1 MADGWRGVGGG
12 GCGGGG
18 GVVGWG
24 GVWVG
29 VVNYG
34 AHLKHFKQN
43 LAPNMGKN

>member
-1 MADGWRGVGGG
+1 MGGG

>member
-1 MADGWRGVGGG
+1 MGWGEWR
-12 GCGGGG
+12 
-18 GVVGWG
+18 G

-43 LAPNMGKN
+43 LAPNMGKKLKKF